1 MRNTA
6 LIEVV
11 SVKFNSHGKAYYF
24 DPGGAAISTGD
35 TVIVETAKGLDI
47 GTVAAGEHYV
57 LEDSVVSP
65 LRPVIRLA
73 TDDDLRQSAQNKQ
86 REKEAPRPV

>member
-47 GTVAAGEHYV
+47 GTVTAGAHYV
-57 LEDSVVSP
+57 LDESVVAP
-65 LRPVIRLA
+65 LRPVVRLA
-73 TDDDLRQSAQNKQ
+73 TEEDLFDTDA
-86 REKEAPRPV
+86 AG